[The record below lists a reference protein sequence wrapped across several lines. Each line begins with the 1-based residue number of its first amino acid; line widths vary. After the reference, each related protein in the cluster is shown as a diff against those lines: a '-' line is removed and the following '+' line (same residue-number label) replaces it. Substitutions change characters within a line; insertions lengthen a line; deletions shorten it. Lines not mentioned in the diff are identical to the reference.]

1 MAETKDSIFWAFTG
15 TVFAITVI
23 GIVLSIAI
31 AAADDNVRRDSQ
43 GIPCTI
49 STAQSADGSPECR

>member
-1 MAETKDSIFWAFTG
+1 VAKNSIFLTFAG
-15 TVFAITVI
+15 TVLAVTVI
-23 GIVLSIAI
+23 GIALSIAI

-49 STAQSADGSPECR
+49 STAQNADGTPECK

>member
-1 MAETKDSIFWAFTG
+1 VAKDSIFLTFAG
-15 TVFAITVI
+15 TVLAVTVI

-31 AAADDNVRRDSQ
+31 AAADDPARHDSQ

-49 STAQSADGSPECR
+49 STAQNADGTPECK